1 MRAQLPTIST
11 RIPRRQTNAEDGQ
24 QEEGGSTK
32 QPRDSR
38 PAPSSDPHS
47 DLMSA
52 IKNRASISLKPATE
66 ASRSQRSQSLPPEK
80 ADIMSQLAGDLAK
93 RRVSIAVRFVCLSHI
108 RFHALAKSE

>member
-1 MRAQLPTIST
+1 
-11 RIPRRQTNAEDGQ
+11 
-24 QEEGGSTK
+24 
-32 QPRDSR
+32 
-38 PAPSSDPHS
+38 
-47 DLMSA
+47 MSA

-108 RFHALAKSE
+108 RFHAPAIS